1 MRLSWVKRDLFI
13 YHYTNKEELVINNIY
28 LRFKAYLL
36 KIFSNS
42 KIYVYILCIRKYR
55 SQSEKIDYYNPEQI
69 SSMILTKMKNIAEVY
84 LKDVVSEAVIT
95 VPAYFNDSQRQA
107 TKDAGSI
114 AGLKVLRIINEP
126 TAAALAYGMNRMMR
140 IGEQVAVIFDLGGGT
155 FDVSIVAIEDGMFE
169 VKATSGDTHLGGED
183 FDNILVEYCKKE
195 YKKVFQSEMTDK
207 RSLQRLKVACE
218 RAKKELS
225 VKKSVEV
232 NLCLLEGKDDL
243 KVIITRKLFEELCN
257 DLFNCCI
264 DTVKECIFS
273 VGGGFSKKNINQ
285 VILVGGSTRIP
296 KIQQMLSAEFKGMVL
311 DKAIHPDEAVACGA
325 AVQAAIVS
333 GCEDEVIQQ
342 MLLCDIN
349 PLSLGVSVNEGVMS
363 TVVKRHSLIPTKKQ
377 KPYVTIDDN
386 QESAKFL
393 VYEGER
399 PLVKDNNFLGE
410 FTLSEI
416 RKAPKGEVKFDVT
429 FEIDSDGILHVSA
442 IETGTTN
449 ENDITISNNSRLSPK
464 KIQEMI
470 QISEK
475 YRLQDEAIRER
486 IAVASRLEEFAYAV
500 LKTLKGKKLSKK
512 LHNISREC
520 QKTIDWLYKKSVSFS
535 IHQVSIISMFY
546 PVLCC
551 FPIV

>member
-1 MRLSWVKRDLFI
+1 
-13 YHYTNKEELVINNIY
+13 
-28 LRFKAYLL
+28 
-36 KIFSNS
+36 
-42 KIYVYILCIRKYR
+42 
-55 SQSEKIDYYNPEQI
+55 
-69 SSMILTKMKNIAEVY
+69 MILTKMKNIAEVY

-535 IHQVSIISMFY
+535 IHQVSIISMFH